1 MRSFNLFHAAIV
13 LVAIGLAAT
22 PAYAMKDPPK
32 DEPIS
37 SSSGGSTSGGSTSGG
52 GTPVPEPSS
61 LALFGAGAAAFM
73 MSKRRRKAKG

>member
-37 SSSGGSTSGGSTSGG
+37 SSSGGSTSGGGTS
-52 GTPVPEPSS
+52 VPEPSS
-61 LALFGAGAAAFM
+61 LALFGAGATAFM